1 MHRLWLVWAV
11 LGLVLLVS
19 CHPSGTR
26 TSAPTDHSKLAAP
39 PVVVSTPIWNL
50 PKTNP
55 GPYTPLNGPAAA
67 PGENGNGSMEGFLDE
82 LLQNGQAEL
91 RYIID
96 PLDGTYKSKV
106 TIPKNF
112 SGLLYLSGLNITSLN
127 DKVIYVRFNF
137 GRAMESITLPATI
150 TRGQGITPQTDIE
163 VVALNITGHPFENL
177 RLFYDLYDYHDYSA
191 TESPITDP
199 RHDHLY
205 CRGLRQEHDPT
216 IPQGQVGCQNE
227 GDTCLYSYAKIR
239 DNGLAYRPNP
249 EEDTLLFLNPT
260 APQINLNGG
269 LEMINDTCLQARQKC
284 LPDDSD
290 LASLTALLA
299 CEGENVGTS
308 ADQLSWGMNLYFTAE
323 GESEA
328 TGNKYSY
335 RGPYRPI
342 NQNQWEIA
350 EKAVWG
356 KQGIYQIYPKTD
368 EHGSHTSY
376 NCLDASDLT
385 TYNYACGLHSNL
397 FPKTGR
403 LALRSGVKYLGSSKD
418 EIDAAGFIN
427 GSQTIH
433 TKNGNGESN
442 YLNGCN
448 LRVAQFDAYRQEGI
462 GSCNVTATIEL
473 LSIDPDTAKET
484 IYTSTA
490 EIKLQ
495 IIRPSKENYEG
506 QEVLY
511 SAMRSCT
518 TSQGCA
524 SDQCCYN
531 YRCWSKDIV
540 AQCRE
545 EVKVEGNLQ
554 VGEICR
560 SDFECTTLCCNSATS
575 RCAIHINTANEQV
588 LCGKSPGQS
597 CISREW
603 CRKEN
608 VTTCF
613 IVKTVRTATGKQECA
628 LRCYNVPTYGYCRE
642 GICISPPI
650 PPVPYFDP
658 TEDPETRCAEAID
671 PPNDL

>member
-1 MHRLWLVWAV
+1 MKTLMAGVC
-11 LGLVLLVS
+11 LGCLLLGG
-19 CHPSGTR
+19 CHPSSSR
-26 TSAPTDHSKLAAP
+26 TSSAALQHNP
-39 PVVVSTPIWNL
+39 SLKTTPVSAAWPWKN
-50 PKTNP
+50 NP
-55 GPYTPLNGPAAA
+55 DQYTPLHGPGAA

-137 GRAMESITLPATI
+137 GREMEAITLPATI

-177 RLFYDLYDYHDYSA
+177 RLYYDLYDYHDYDPA
-191 TESPITDP
+191 QESPITDP

-205 CRGLRQEHDPT
+205 CRGLRKEHDPT
-216 IPQGQVGCQNE
+216 IPFGQVGCQNA

-239 DNGLAYRPNP
+239 DNGLGYLLETPL
-249 EEDTLLFLNPT
+249 DTYLFLNPT
-260 APQINLNGG
+260 QTQINLSGG
-269 LEMINDTCLQARQKC
+269 LEMLNDTCPQARQKC
-284 LPDDSD
+284 LPDHPN
-290 LASLTALLA
+290 LASLTDLLA
-299 CEGENVGTS
+299 CEGEGVTTS
-308 ADQLSWGMNLYFTAE
+308 ADELSWGMDVYFTAE

-328 TGNKYSY
+328 HGHKYSY
-335 RGPYRPI
+335 WGPYRPL
-342 NQNQWEIA
+342 NQNQWEIS

-356 KQGIYQIYPKTD
+356 PKGIYNLHPKQYDGQILT
-368 EHGSHTSY
+368 Y
-376 NCLDASDLT
+376 NCIDASAAPYD
-385 TYNYACGLHSNL
+385 YRCGLHSHL
-397 FPKTGR
+397 FPKSGR
-403 LALRSGVKYLGSSKD
+403 LDLRSGVKYLGSTKD
-418 EIDAAGFIN
+418 EIDRYGFID
-427 GSQTIH
+427 GPQSIT
-433 TKNGNGESN
+433 TKNGNGESV
-442 YLNGCN
+442 YIDGCN
-448 LRVAQFDAYRQEGI
+448 LRVSQFDAYRQEGI

-473 LSIDPDTAKET
+473 LSIDPDTSKET
-484 IYTSTA
+484 IHASTS

-545 EVKVEGNLQ
+545 EVQVEGNLQ
-554 VGEICR
+554 VGEPCR

-575 RCAIHINTANEQV
+575 RCAIHINTSTEQV
-588 LCGKSPGQS
+588 LCSKSPGQS

-603 CRKEN
+603 CRQEN

-613 IVKTVRTATGKQECA
+613 IVKTIRTATGKQECA

-650 PPVPYFDP
+650 PAVPYFDP
-658 TEDPETRCAEAID
+658 SEDPETRCANAID
-671 PPNDL
+671 PPNNL

>member
-1 MHRLWLVWAV
+1 MKTIWAMAILGLWLA
-11 LGLVLLVS
+11 S

-26 TSAPTDHSKLAAP
+26 TTAAQP
-39 PVVVSTPIWNL
+39 SSNTTLRPNYSLPWNL
-50 PKTNP
+50 PKTNV

-67 PGENGNGSMEGFLDE
+67 PGENGDGSMEGFLDE

-137 GRAMESITLPATI
+137 GREMEAITLPATI

-177 RLFYDLYDYHDYSA
+177 RLFYDLYDYHEYNPD
-191 TESPITDP
+191 TEGPITNP

-216 IPQGQVGCQNE
+216 IPNGQVGCQNA
-227 GDTCLYSYAKIR
+227 GDICLYSYAKIK
-239 DNGLAYRPNP
+239 DNGLGYRPDA
-249 EEDTLLFLNPT
+249 ESDLYLFLNPSE
-260 APQINLNGG
+260 PQINLNNG
-269 LEMINDTCLQARQKC
+269 LLMINDTCRQARQKC
-284 LPDDSD
+284 LPDNPD
-290 LASLTALLA
+290 LASLTNLLA
-299 CEGENVGTS
+299 CGGENVTTS
-308 ADQLSWGMNLYFTAE
+308 ADQLSWGMNVYFTAE
-323 GESEA
+323 GEGET
-328 TGNKYSY
+328 TGNKYTY
-335 RGPYRPI
+335 FGPYRPL
-342 NQNQWEIA
+342 NQNQWEISQ
-350 EKAVWG
+350 KAVWG
-356 KQGIYQIYPKTD
+356 PKGIYNYLPAA
-368 EHGSHTSY
+368 HNY
-376 NCLDASDLT
+376 NCLDASDTT
-385 TYNYACGLHSNL
+385 TYNYNCGLQSHL

-403 LALRSGVKYLGSSKD
+403 LDLRSGVRYLGSAADQID
-418 EIDAAGFIN
+418 EKVFIVGN
-427 GSQTIH
+427 QTIT
-433 TKNGNGESN
+433 TKTGNGESN

-473 LSIDPDTAKET
+473 LSIDPDSGKET
-484 IYTSTA
+484 IYTSTS

-495 IIRPSKENYEG
+495 IIRPSKENNEG

-518 TSQGCA
+518 SSQGCA

-545 EVKVEGNLQ
+545 EVQIEGNLQ

-575 RCAIHINTANEQV
+575 RCAIHINTSTEQV

-613 IVKTVRTATGKQECA
+613 IVKTIRTATGKQECA

-650 PPVPYFDP
+650 PEVPYFDP
-658 TEDPETRCAEAID
+658 TEDPETRCADAID
-671 PPNDL
+671 PPTDL